1 MNENVLNRRVITCI
15 ISLHNKVKELIWN
28 LYLNLRIDMEEKY
41 FWGTSASDPM
51 LPKQFQNKSGFE
63 IEHRKKCL
71 FSSKIEGSIPTFRDR
86 HLHLLA

>member
-1 MNENVLNRRVITCI
+1 
-15 ISLHNKVKELIWN
+15 
-28 LYLNLRIDMEEKY
+28 MEEKY

-51 LPKQFQNKSGFE
+51 LPKQFQNKSEFE
-63 IEHRKKCL
+63 IEHRKKCM

>member
-1 MNENVLNRRVITCI
+1 MLNRRAITCI
-15 ISLHNKVKELIWN
+15 ISLHNKVKELIWD
-28 LYLNLRIDMEEKY
+28 LHLNLRRIDMEEKY